1 DVLINEVPLLFRKDI
16 YALACIAGGFV
27 YFVCYKFSLPAPLT
41 ELAAALTVIAIRIA
55 AVKFHIQLPI
65 LNLDKPTKED

>member
-27 YFVCYKFSLPAPLT
+27 YFVCYELSLPAPLT

-65 LNLDKPTKED
+65 LDLDSTKQKD